1 MWGTREKAR
10 MTLREIA
17 KVAGISI
24 GTVDRVLHGRGRV
37 SAATKEKVEALIAE
51 SGYKPNLVARQLKLN
66 RRYTFACLIPS
77 LGEDSGYWRIAYNGV
92 QKAARELAPFRV
104 SMKKIEFNRYSEASF
119 HENVQQL
126 FSAEFDGLLMA
137 PLLPEASMAFLKRLP
152 AGFPIVFFDAQLPG
166 FSPLSRIGQ
175 NAFQSGTLAGRM
187 LDALAT
193 RKESYCVISTHAED
207 FHIQKRVEGFL
218 AYFASIGAKKINVFE
233 CFDMEHREKREQFL
247 GKLLRENPDIDGI
260 FVTNASAHGVASYVN
275 GKAGRHIATVGYDLV
290 PENEKL
296 LRAGPLDVI
305 LSQRPEY
312 QGYEGVYQLYSH
324 VVLQQEIE
332 KEIIVPIVIFMK
344 ENLPPEDEARMEETN
359 RTVAAEI

>member
-1 MWGTREKAR
+1 

-17 KVAGISI
+17 EVAGISI

-37 SAATKEKVEALIAE
+37 SVETKEKVEAIIRD
-51 SGYKPNLVARQLKLN
+51 SSYKPNLVARQLKLN

-77 LGEDSGYWRIAYNGV
+77 LGEDSGYWRIVHNGV

-104 SMKKIEFNRYSEASF
+104 SIKQIEFNRYSETSF
-119 HENVQQL
+119 HENIQQL

-137 PLLPEASMAFLKRLP
+137 PVLPEASMALLRRLP
-152 AGFPIVFFDAQLPG
+152 ADFPVVFCDAQLPG

-187 LDALAT
+187 LDALAS

-218 AYFASIGAKKINVFE
+218 AYFRSKETGTKIRVFE
-233 CFDMEHREKREQFL
+233 CFDIEHKEKREQFL
-247 GKLLRENPDIDGI
+247 GRLLKEIPDVDGI
-260 FVTNASAHGVASYVN
+260 FVTNASGHGVASYVN
-275 GKAGRHIATVGYDLV
+275 ENSERHIATIGYDLV
-290 PENEKL
+290 PENERQLK
-296 LRAGPLDVI
+296 AGVLDVI

-312 QGYEGVYQLYSH
+312 QGYEGIYQLYSH

-344 ENLPPEDEARMEETN
+344 ENLPLEAESRREEQEMT
-359 RTVAAEI
+359 AESGS

>member
-1 MWGTREKAR
+1 

-17 KVAGISI
+17 EAAGISI

-51 SGYKPNLVARQLKLN
+51 SDYKPNLVARQLKLN
-66 RRYTFACLIPS
+66 RRYNFACLIPS
-77 LGEDSGYWRIAYNGV
+77 LGEDSGYWRIAYNGI

-104 SMKKIEFNRYSEASF
+104 SIKKIEFNRYSEASF
-119 HENVQQL
+119 REAAQQL
-126 FSAEFDGLLMA
+126 LSAEFDGLLMA
-137 PLLPEASMAFLKRLP
+137 PLLPEASTALLRQFP
-152 AGFPIVFFDAQLPG
+152 PDFPIVFFDAQLPG
-166 FSPLSRIGQ
+166 FSPIARIGQ

-218 AYFASIGAKKINVFE
+218 AYFASIGEKRKIGVFE
-233 CFDMEHREKREQFL
+233 CFDIEHKERREQFL
-247 GKLLRENPDIDGI
+247 GELLGKNPEIDGI
-260 FVTNASAHGVASYVN
+260 FVTNASAHGVAAYVN
-275 GKAGRHIATVGYDLV
+275 GTSGRHIATVGYDLV
-290 PENEKL
+290 PENERL
-296 LRAGPLDVI
+296 LRAGLLDVI

-344 ENLPPEDEARMEETN
+344 ENLPPGADARPAETE
-359 RTVAAEI
+359 RAAIAEV

>member
-1 MWGTREKAR
+1 

-17 KVAGISI
+17 EAAGISI

-51 SGYKPNLVARQLKLN
+51 SDYKPNLVARQLKLN
-66 RRYTFACLIPS
+66 RHYSFACLIPS
-77 LGEDSGYWRIAYNGV
+77 LGEDSGYWRIAYNGI

-104 SMKKIEFNRYSEASF
+104 SVKKIEFNRYSGASF
-119 HENVQQL
+119 RENAQQL
-126 FSAEFDGLLMA
+126 LAAEYDGLLMA
-137 PLLPEASMAFLKRLP
+137 PLLPEASMALLRQFP
-152 AGFPIVFFDAQLPG
+152 PDFPIVFFDAQLPG
-166 FSPLSRIGQ
+166 FSPISRIGQ

-187 LDALAT
+187 LDALAS

-218 AYFASIGAKKINVFE
+218 AYFASIGEKRKIGVFE
-233 CFDMEHREKREQFL
+233 CFDIEHKEKREQFL
-247 GKLLRENPDIDGI
+247 GELLGKNPEIDGI

-275 GKAGRHIATVGYDLV
+275 GASGRHIATVGYDLV
-290 PENEKL
+290 PENERL

-344 ENLPPEDEARMEETN
+344 ENLPPEADARPEETE
-359 RTVAAEI
+359 RAAIAEI